1 MKRNVFPFKNVCK
14 EIIIFRKSVWLEN
27 LDVIAKHNIEADMGH
42 HSYRLGMNE
51 YGDLV
56 SLITNRYFTSMGVY
70 ICTIQFKLT
79 FPCLPDNRR
88 SNSNAELCPKV

>member
-56 SLITNRYFTSMGVY
+56 S
-70 ICTIQFKLT
+70 
-79 FPCLPDNRR
+79 
-88 SNSNAELCPKV
+88 